1 MRIWY
6 QSMTDLDRIPGYARV
21 LRDHV
26 DASSSPEVAV
36 EVVGLRPGTYGD
48 RAPME
53 VLRYPLGLHRALSQV
68 LDNVE
73 VAAARGFDAF
83 VMGSFV
89 APFLRE
95 ARCAVDIPVTSMAES
110 ALLTARTFSRRVG
123 LVCISDAQVGTA
135 TDLVTGLGLDDHY
148 VTALPVD
155 VPADE
160 TTVSSALDPGQDGG
174 PLLESFRRAC
184 RSAAAAGADLVVP
197 AEGILSEA
205 MRAHGI
211 TAVDDVPVLDCVE
224 VSIAHAAML
233 TRLVASGAAAV
244 ARRRSYPKGP

>member
-1 MRIWY
+1 
-6 QSMTDLDRIPGYARV
+6 MTDLDRIPGYAQV

-26 DASSSPEVAV
+26 AASSSPEVAV

-53 VLRYPLGLHRALSQV
+53 VLRYPLGFHRALHQV

-110 ALLTARTFSRRVG
+110 ALLTARSFSRRVG

-135 TDLVTGLGLDDHY
+135 TDLMTGLGLDDHY

-155 VPADE
+155 VLADE

-174 PLLESFRRAC
+174 PLLEAFRRAC
-184 RSAAAAGADLVVP
+184 RSALAPGAARGVAAGGRRCAGRRTPGAATRRLRRAPRCRAGHQGCSDHADDPLTDRP
-197 AEGILSEA
+197 RPDPLI
-205 MRAHGI
+205 
-211 TAVDDVPVLDCVE
+211 P
-224 VSIAHAAML
+224 L
-233 TRLVASGAAAV
+233 TRSRPGAEPCA
-244 ARRRSYPKGP
+244 